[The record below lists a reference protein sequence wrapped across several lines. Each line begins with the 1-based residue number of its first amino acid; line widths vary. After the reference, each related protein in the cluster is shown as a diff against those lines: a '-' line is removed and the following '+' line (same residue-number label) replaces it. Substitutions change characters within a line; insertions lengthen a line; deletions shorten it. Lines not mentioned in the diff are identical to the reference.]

1 MRTKNREINI
11 FNMSLLDILTG
22 ALGAFMFMMLS
33 FVPYYNIVMQQQLQ
47 EDPNKEKI
55 EKSELD
61 DLKKQKKKVEELQE
75 EIQQLEKEKKALQE
89 KIDELIEKLK
99 NCGKG
104 DVSAEELAKLEE
116 ELNLLRKENEE
127 LKAKI
132 KALLAEIDSLEAT
145 IEDLKKQNTLLTV
158 ELDKLRKEIEAL
170 KKEIQL
176 LKDRLSK
183 IREGNPQAEALL
195 MKANA
200 DISALKRTVRI
211 AVIID
216 HEADFELAI
225 LDPKKVW
232 FNQDSTF
239 PLGRKSM
246 RVRGRRSRGFEL
258 ETFVRAHLQQ
268 GPKNMLLL
276 TADAF
281 LMQGTYYLGII
292 GRGRPPE
299 ESVGPD
305 GTVKPQVTP
314 KKVSP
319 FQGLFD
325 DFGSPGPGAR
335 PTPPGPLSLNSNRTF
350 SLFNGAPWIPEN
362 AYAQSSVPLDERVGG
377 GPPKLKPYPAH
388 YPKAKIRGFAMV
400 NHGLEIFQASEM
412 PTQEVPIY
420 WWMSII
426 GVIRVPPADTFE
438 FRWYPPRLG
447 DKPEEPENLSWGME
461 TGRIQLEGKLN
472 SESYFPL
479 KSTHSCRSNI
489 PCLVEE
495 DDRRGTLEK
504 RDVIP
509 QFSLDDEPPA
519 ETGGPRRDPIPVASI
534 QAMRDAARSASPTP
548 TPETRDTYRPQPPQS
563 RPEATSS
570 LAPAPTPFGKNP

>member
-1 MRTKNREINI
+1 
-11 FNMSLLDILTG
+11 MSLLDILTG

-61 DLKKQKKKVEELQE
+61 DLKKQKKKVEELQQ
-75 EIQQLEKEKKALQE
+75 EIQQLEKEKKELQE

-145 IEDLKKQNTLLTV
+145 IEDLKSKNILLTI

-195 MKANA
+195 LKANA
-200 DISALKRTVRI
+200 EISALKRTVRI
-211 AVIID
+211 AVIVD

-258 ETFVRAHLQQ
+258 ETIVRGHLQQ

-305 GTVKPQVTP
+305 GTVKPDATP

-325 DFGSPGPGAR
+325 DFGSPAPGPR
-335 PTPPGPLSLNSNRTF
+335 PTAPGPLSLNSNRIF
-350 SLFNGAPWIPEN
+350 SIFNRAPWLPEN
-362 AYAQSSVPLDERVGG
+362 AYAQSSVPLEDRVGG
-377 GPPKLKPYPAH
+377 GPGEPKPYPAH

-400 NHGLEIFQASEM
+400 NHGLDIFQASEM

-438 FRWYPPRLG
+438 FRWYPPRRG
-447 DKPEEPENLSWGME
+447 ATPDEVDENSWGME
-461 TGRIQLEGKLN
+461 VGRIQLEGKLN
-472 SESYFPL
+472 KDPYFPL
-479 KSTHSCRSNI
+479 KSVANCPRNS
-489 PCLVEE
+489 PCMVDA
-495 DDRRGTLEK
+495 DDPRGSLEK

-509 QFSLDDEPPA
+509 QFELDDSPSQTAGPA
-519 ETGGPRRDPIPVASI
+519 RDPVPIESL
-534 QAMRDAARSASPTP
+534 QAMRDAARKASPTA
-548 TPETRDTYRPQPPQS
+548 TPADSRQTYRIEPLQNAAGS
-563 RPEATSS
+563 KSS
-570 LAPAPTPFGKNP
+570 GGAADAPTRKNP